1 MMKSLTPRRASAAV
15 AVTVAA
21 LALTYGGLA
30 FAGAAPT
37 PSDLTGAK
45 NVTPVTYASNLGFKS
60 TATTAGMSA
69 PQLAQTVLDQAGV
82 EPGMTVS
89 VGSPPA
95 VAGMRPGV
103 WLNFS
108 VPVSGSGTAAQTI
121 RPAWA
126 ADLVQGAIAD
136 AFVQNGL
143 TPVSGSR
150 ITGVLSDGSSV
161 DLGGG
166 MGDVAAGQ
174 SFSDDNVATIEQ
186 RIKSALASSALQPVS
201 LEVLHAA
208 QPAPAL
214 VVETKNPAAAAA
226 DANSTIEELFGQ
238 DPPLYEG
245 YYLEIDDAQGSPILI
260 QSASFRTGS
269 GRQWVDPRYA
279 ADSSLSHG

>member
-1 MMKSLTPRRASAAV
+1 MTKSLTPRRASVAV

-30 FAGAAPT
+30 FAGAVPT
-37 PSDLTGAK
+37 PSDLTGAQD
-45 NVTPVTYASNLGFKS
+45 VTPITYASHTGLKS
-60 TATTAGMSA
+60 AATTAGMTA
-69 PQLAQTVLDQAGV
+69 PQVAHTILDQAGV
-82 EPGMTVS
+82 DPAMTVS
-89 VGSPPA
+89 VGTPPA
-95 VAGMRPGV
+95 IAGMRPGA

-108 VPVSGSGTAAQTI
+108 VPVSGSGTAVQI
-121 RPAWA
+121 RAAWT

-136 AFVQNGL
+136 AFARNGL
-143 TPVSGSR
+143 TPVTGSR
-150 ITGVLSDGSSV
+150 ITGVLSDGSTV

-201 LEVLHAA
+201 IDVLHAA
-208 QPAPAL
+208 QPAPAV
-214 VVETKNPAAAAA
+214 VVETDNPAAAAA
-226 DANSTIEELFGQ
+226 AANSTINELFGLN
-238 DPPLYEG
+238 PPLYEG
-245 YYLEIDDAQGSPILI
+245 YYFEIDDAQGSPVLV

-279 ADSSLSHG
+279 ADSSLAHG